1 MTSPAPEAT
10 VHLTVAVAPV
20 VEPAPP
26 RVTSHQVRVVDGR
39 FCSAECT
46 CGWRSAGRRHRT
58 TVRAEARDHALL
70 YADGR
75 ILTVA
80 DEA

>member
-1 MTSPAPEAT
+1 MFPRLLKVTA
-10 VHLTVAVAPV
+10 HLQCKGTASSQ
-20 VEPAPP
+20 P

-75 ILTVA
+75 ILTVD

>member
-1 MTSPAPEAT
+1 M
-10 VHLTVAVAPV
+10 
-20 VEPAPP
+20 
-26 RVTSHQVRVVDGR
+26 TSHQVRVVDGR